1 MLPREASESF
11 SEGLKEALLA
21 LKDRDTHQ
29 VWVDAEKLFNE
40 KVAELPEEL
49 RTREV

>member
-1 MLPREASESF
+1 MLPREASEAYCA
-11 SEGLKEALLA
+11 GLKDSLLQ
-21 LKDRDTHQ
+21 LKERHTDR

-40 KVAELPEEL
+40 KVALLPETM

>member
-11 SEGLKEALLA
+11 SDGLKESLLQ
-21 LKDRDTHQ
+21 LKERHTDQ
-29 VWVDAEKLFNE
+29 VWVGAEKLFNE
-40 KVAELPEEL
+40 KVALLPETM